1 MVEALV
7 VVPTVIVKMV
17 DMEEAGEE
25 VVAVIIDKMV
35 INFKIINFSENLIL
49 ADFYFFF
56 PYAKILNENDVSL
69 IKKIV
74 KGDNKLRTIKSKA

>member
-35 INFKIINFSENLIL
+35 INFKIINFKKNLC
-49 ADFYFFF
+49 
-56 PYAKILNENDVSL
+56 N
-69 IKKIV
+69 IV
-74 KGDNKLRTIKSKA
+74 KKKKKNKKETEKYSISIEHVFYVV

>member
-35 INFKIINFSENLIL
+35 INFKIINFKKNLCNIVKKKKKKQERNR
-49 ADFYFFF
+49 
-56 PYAKILNENDVSL
+56 KILYFN
-69 IKKIV
+69 
-74 KGDNKLRTIKSKA
+74 RTCFLCSVVFIMTKHVLFK

>member
-35 INFKIINFSENLIL
+35 INFKIINFKKNLC
-49 ADFYFFF
+49 
-56 PYAKILNENDVSL
+56 N
-69 IKKIV
+69 IV
-74 KGDNKLRTIKSKA
+74 KKKKKRTRKKQKNIVFQ

>member
-35 INFKIINFSENLIL
+35 INFKIINFKKNLC
-49 ADFYFFF
+49 
-56 PYAKILNENDVSL
+56 N
-69 IKKIV
+69 IV
-74 KGDNKLRTIKSKA
+74 KKKKKKTRKKQKNIVFQ

>member
-35 INFKIINFSENLIL
+35 INFKIINFKKNLC
-49 ADFYFFF
+49 
-56 PYAKILNENDVSL
+56 N
-69 IKKIV
+69 IV
-74 KGDNKLRTIKSKA
+74 KKKKKTRKKQKNIVFQ

>member
-35 INFKIINFSENLIL
+35 INFKIINFKKNLC
-49 ADFYFFF
+49 
-56 PYAKILNENDVSL
+56 N
-69 IKKIV
+69 IV
-74 KGDNKLRTIKSKA
+74 KKKKKKK